1 MDALISRK
9 HLCRFLFMPGEW
21 EMRIFSCHSG
31 TKYRKSS
38 STTKGFSSRGQ
49 SLRRMPIRCGIG
61 VIAYTFVT
69 PGMKDE
75 DLKASKNQQMPA
87 VKGFSRKTSESI

>member
-1 MDALISRK
+1 MA
-9 HLCRFLFMPGEW
+9 
-21 EMRIFSCHSG
+21 
-31 TKYRKSS
+31 
-38 STTKGFSSRGQ
+38 
-49 SLRRMPIRCGIG
+49 IRCGIG
-61 VIAYTFVT
+61 VIAYSFET